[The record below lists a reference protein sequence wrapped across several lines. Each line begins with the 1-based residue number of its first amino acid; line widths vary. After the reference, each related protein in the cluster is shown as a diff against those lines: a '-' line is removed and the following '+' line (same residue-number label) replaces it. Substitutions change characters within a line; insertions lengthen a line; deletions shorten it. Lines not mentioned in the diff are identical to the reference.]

1 MVTAPAIIHAK
12 YDHLDFDLQEN
23 PVALQLGG
31 SDPAQLRHC
40 AKLAEERGYHEIN
53 LNVGC
58 PSDRVQNGM
67 FGADV
72 YKRQSVPNAS
82 ELNRELSHR
91 PNPQRK
97 EAPIAAPALIR
108 KIDWNIYLIP
118 KISAKCLATASSL
131 LNPISSS
138 SGQASFKRESAFAIT

>member
-1 MVTAPAIIHAK
+1 MVQKAASKIPIIK
-12 YDHLDFDLQEN
+12 Q
-23 PVALQLGG
+23 PI
-31 SDPAQLRHC
+31 
-40 AKLAEERGYHEIN
+40 KLAT
-53 LNVGC
+53 
-58 PSDRVQNGM
+58 
-67 FGADV
+67 
-72 YKRQSVPNAS
+72 SVPNAS

-97 EAPIAAPALIR
+97 EAPIAAPALTR